1 VRLARI
7 DQLRGAADPGRLP
20 AFLRGG
26 ALRLLAVC
34 LVIWAI
40 EMLPL
45 HLSPTGAGRLVLAGL
60 LITVGGGVAFAA
72 GTRRLLTGLEVPFL
86 SAGVARAEAILL
98 LLRRIGLLLV
108 GLAFV
113 LFWTF
118 VYVGV
123 WWWDPVNAFTG
134 LGHRP
139 RFADFFYTAVSTAFI
154 SPPGDILAHT
164 RGARAAT
171 MTEMLTGAALL
182 TAYLSSFADWGSEA
196 PEPDRGEPPTGPP
209 R

>member
-1 VRLARI
+1 VRLVRI
-7 DQLRGAADPGRLP
+7 ERLRGAADPGRLP

-34 LVIWAI
+34 VVVWAI
-40 EMLPL
+40 GMLPIR
-45 HLSPTGAGRLVLAGL
+45 LSPAGAGRLVLVGL
-60 LITVGGGVAFAA
+60 VITVCAVVAFAA
-72 GTRRLLTGLEVPFL
+72 GTQRILHQLDVPFL
-86 SAGVARAEAILL
+86 SAGVARAEAFLL
-98 LLRRIGLLLV
+98 ALRRIGLLLV

-123 WWWDPVNAFTG
+123 WWWDPHSAFVG
-134 LGHRP
+134 IGQRP

-154 SPPGDILAHT
+154 SPPGDILANT

-182 TAYLSSFADWGSEA
+182 TAYLSSFADWGVDQDEA
-196 PEPDRGEPPTGPP
+196 QRPPADSS
-209 R
+209 

>member
-1 VRLARI
+1 VRLVRI

-34 LVIWAI
+34 VVIWAI

-45 HLSPTGAGRLVLAGL
+45 HLSPAGAGRLVLLGF
-60 LITVGGGVAFAA
+60 LITAACAVGFAA
-72 GTRRLLTGLEVPFL
+72 GTRRVLAGLDVPFL
-86 SAGVARAEAILL
+86 SSGVARAEAVLL
-98 LLRRIGLLLV
+98 TLRRVGLLLI

-118 VYVGV
+118 VYAGV
-123 WWWDPVNAFTG
+123 WWWNPTDAFTG
-134 LGHRP
+134 LGPRP

-182 TAYLSSFADWGSEA
+182 TAYLSSFADWGV
-196 PEPDRGEPPTGPP
+196 DQQPP
-209 R
+209 RAED

>member
-34 LVIWAI
+34 IVVWAI
-40 EMLPL
+40 EMLPFR
-45 HLSPTGAGRLVLAGL
+45 LSPTGAGRLVL
-60 LITVGGGVAFAA
+60 VGVIVTACAVVAFAA
-72 GTRRLLTGLEVPFL
+72 GTQRMLRQLDVPFL
-86 SAGVARAEAILL
+86 SAGVARAEAFLL
-98 LLRRIGLLLV
+98 TLRRIGLLLV

-123 WWWDPVNAFTG
+123 WWWNPTDAFTG

-154 SPPGDILAHT
+154 SPPGDILANT

-182 TAYLSSFADWGSEA
+182 TAYLSSFADWGTD
-196 PEPDRGEPPTGPP
+196 PDQRPPAESS
-209 R
+209 

>member
-1 VRLARI
+1 VFQR
-7 DQLRGAADPGRLP
+7 
-20 AFLRGG
+20 
-26 ALRLLAVC
+26 
-34 LVIWAI
+34 
-40 EMLPL
+40 
-45 HLSPTGAGRLVLAGL
+45 
-60 LITVGGGVAFAA
+60 
-72 GTRRLLTGLEVPFL
+72 LEVPVL

-98 LLRRIGLLLV
+98 NLRRIGLLLV

-123 WWWDPVNAFTG
+123 WWWDPHHAFSG
-134 LGHRP
+134 LSPRP

-154 SPPGDILAHT
+154 SPPGDILATT

-182 TAYLSSFADWGSEA
+182 TAYLSSFTL
-196 PEPDRGEPPTGPP
+196 EPPGRRRVDPDS
-209 R
+209 

>member
-1 VRLARI
+1 MRLARI
-7 DQLRGAADPGRLP
+7 DQLRGAAEPGRLP

-34 LVIWAI
+34 VVIWAI
-40 EMLPL
+40 GMLPVR
-45 HLSPTGAGRLVLAGL
+45 LSPTGAGQLVLAGL
-60 LITVGGGVAFAA
+60 VITLCAAVAFAA
-72 GTRRLLTGLEVPFL
+72 GTRRMLRQLPFL
-86 SAGVARAEAILL
+86 SAGVARAEAFLL
-98 LLRRIGLLLV
+98 TLRRIGLLLI

-123 WWWDPVNAFTG
+123 WWWDPNNAFAG

-139 RFADFFYTAVSTAFI
+139 RFADFFYVAVSTAFI

-182 TAYLSSFADWGSEA
+182 TAYLSSFADWGT
-196 PEPDRGEPPTGPP
+196 DTDQRPPADSS
-209 R
+209 

>member
-1 VRLARI
+1 
-7 DQLRGAADPGRLP
+7 
-20 AFLRGG
+20 
-26 ALRLLAVC
+26 
-34 LVIWAI
+34 
-40 EMLPL
+40 M
-45 HLSPTGAGRLVLAGL
+45 
-60 LITVGGGVAFAA
+60 
-72 GTRRLLTGLEVPFL
+72 
-86 SAGVARAEAILL
+86 ARAEAFLL
-98 LLRRIGLLLV
+98 TLRRIGLLLI

-123 WWWDPVNAFTG
+123 WWWDPNNAFAG

-139 RFADFFYTAVSTAFI
+139 RFADFFYVAVSTAFI

-182 TAYLSSFADWGSEA
+182 TAYLSSFADWGT
-196 PEPDRGEPPTGPP
+196 DTDQRPPADSS
-209 R
+209 

>member
-1 VRLARI
+1 
-7 DQLRGAADPGRLP
+7 
-20 AFLRGG
+20 
-26 ALRLLAVC
+26 
-34 LVIWAI
+34 
-40 EMLPL
+40 M
-45 HLSPTGAGRLVLAGL
+45 
-60 LITVGGGVAFAA
+60 
-72 GTRRLLTGLEVPFL
+72 PFL

-98 LLRRIGLLLV
+98 TLRRIGLLLI

-123 WWWDPVNAFTG
+123 WWWDPNHAFTG

-182 TAYLSSFADWGSEA
+182 TAYLSSFADWGTDE
-196 PEPDRGEPPTGPP
+196 DQRPPAESS
-209 R
+209 

>member
-1 VRLARI
+1 MRLGRL
-7 DQLRGAADPGRLP
+7 DELRTAAPERLP

-26 ALRLLAVC
+26 GLRLLAVC

-45 HLSPTGAGRLVLAGL
+45 HLSPTGAGRLVLVGAIATVAGVL
-60 LITVGGGVAFAA
+60 AFAA
-72 GTRRLLTGLEVPFL
+72 GTRRVLDRLDVPLL
-86 SAGVARAEAILL
+86 SAGVARAEAVLVT
-98 LLRRIGLLLV
+98 LRRIGLLLV

-123 WWWDPVNAFTG
+123 WWWDPGHAFTG
-134 LGHRP
+134 LSHRP

-182 TAYLSSFADWGSEA
+182 TAYLSSFADWGMPGERP
-196 PEPDRGEPPTGPP
+196 PE
-209 R
+209 